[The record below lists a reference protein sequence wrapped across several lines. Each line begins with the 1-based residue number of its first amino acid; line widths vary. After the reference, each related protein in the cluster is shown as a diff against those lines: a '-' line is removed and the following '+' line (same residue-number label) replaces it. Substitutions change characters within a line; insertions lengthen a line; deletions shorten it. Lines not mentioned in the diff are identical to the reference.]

1 MADQNMDDSSQ
12 NDQPIEEN
20 VSKPDG
26 SEKESTQVI
35 MFIYLKFI
43 TLYNSYIAYFI
54 IFLGHKWSWRRKR
67 ISRW

>member
-26 SEKESTQVI
+26 SEKESTQVH
-35 MFIYLKFI
+35 
-43 TLYNSYIAYFI
+43 NVH
-54 IFLGHKWSWRRKR
+54 IFKVYYSV
-67 ISRW
+67 